1 MSMEARVWC
10 GEREKEFTLEG
21 PLVFRTSKFSFL
33 LRVSRMK
40 TSSRDA
46 PLSLTQL
53 TDPWKVMARL
63 EEILQALVVTKP
75 FLW

>member
-1 MSMEARVWC
+1 M
-10 GEREKEFTLEG
+10 GERLECG
-21 PLVFRTSKFSFL
+21 VVKRERESSRGSTCISDEQVSLFL